1 MSIKLMELMEGI
13 RPAGPPDTGRRFH
26 EKFAKIYDNFN
37 ARELEISLYQL
48 MRTMLASTV
57 DVQAKIATS
66 GLIYICNETL
76 LQKTRTMSSFSREV

>member
-1 MSIKLMELMEGI
+1 MELMEGI

-48 MRTMLASTV
+48 MRTMLAITV
-57 DVQAKIATS
+57 DVQISVATS
-66 GLIYICNETL
+66 GLTYIMENVMKPFCRKPKPL
-76 LQKTRTMSSFSREV
+76 SSCPQEV